1 MAALSLQSMSKEMLA
16 KLKGAVKL
24 EEVDELMASFVTYVC
39 SHLMF
44 VDIVAHPWS
53 KGFDL
58 IADTLKLVI
67 ISKQGSRTQPME
79 CQKRV
84 CGERLQYWRSNIS
97 RILNISSLIR
107 YVPLMYE
114 YVLYV

>member
-44 VDIVAHPWS
+44 VDIVAHP
-53 KGFDL
+53 
-58 IADTLKLVI
+58 
-67 ISKQGSRTQPME
+67 
-79 CQKRV
+79 
-84 CGERLQYWRSNIS
+84 
-97 RILNISSLIR
+97 
-107 YVPLMYE
+107 
-114 YVLYV
+114 